1 MKGLRKLTAVGVAIA
16 FAGMSTFAV
25 AGEVS
30 PQRAQTGVGVTAG
43 QDDSGGVA
51 GFLKDPKFL
60 IGAVV
65 VGTGIGVGLAVS
77 GGGEEVPPA
86 PPPPGPPPPPSTTA
100 TTTTTTTTATTTTA
114 TTTSN

>member
-1 MKGLRKLTAVGVAIA
+1 MKGLRKLTAVGVAVA

-86 PPPPGPPPPPSTTA
+86 PPPPPS
-100 TTTTTTTTATTTTA
+100 TTTTTTTTTTPTTTTT
-114 TTTSN
+114 TTTSTN